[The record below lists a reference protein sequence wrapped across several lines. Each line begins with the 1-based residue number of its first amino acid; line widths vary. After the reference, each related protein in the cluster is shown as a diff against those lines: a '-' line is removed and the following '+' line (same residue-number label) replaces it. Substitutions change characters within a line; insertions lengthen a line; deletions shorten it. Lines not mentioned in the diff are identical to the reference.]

1 MTPMNERA
9 PTGAETSLL
18 SLPPTHRQTR
28 WTIVVAVCQVAAF
41 ALVAPFARTQ
51 LAEINAFIP
60 AFEGVIFV
68 TDLVTSVLLFSQ
80 FAIYR
85 LRALLVLAC
94 GYLFSALMIIPHAL
108 TFPGAF
114 SPTGLLG
121 AGLQTT
127 ASLYWFWH
135 LLFPMALLGYGLL
148 RDEKSDPGPA
158 EPSLLAVVVG
168 SVALVLT
175 LACGLTL
182 LATAGNN
189 YLPELF
195 ADKVDFTPEAR
206 LAAATTMLLS
216 VSAVAVLWLRR
227 RSLLDQWL
235 IIVAL
240 AALLEMAL
248 GAMFVSGRFS
258 LGFYAGRLFSLLT
271 STIVLVVLLVETMR
285 FHANVARS
293 KERKIRSL
301 VDANILGIC
310 ISNLEGEIIEANE
323 AFLRML
329 QYSREDVVSRRLRW
343 TDLTPAEWREQN
355 ERSVAE
361 LHSTGAFH
369 PVEKEYFRK
378 DGSRVPVLVGGAL
391 FEKSGN
397 EGVIFALD
405 LTELKRAEEA
415 LRRDE
420 AWLAQAQRLS
430 HTGTWVSDE
439 TRAILYWSEECY
451 RIWGFDQAQ
460 GLPSREDMWG
470 RIHPDDRERL
480 WGQVQEAIRE
490 HRDLFGEFR
499 ILLPDGAVKYLEANA
514 HHQFSPLGG
523 LLQVICTSVD
533 VTERKRAQDERER
546 LRQLEADLAHM
557 NRVSMMGELAA
568 SLSHEITQPIAAARN
583 YARAALNF
591 LDRQPP
597 DLHEVKKQLAGVMG
611 AADRSGEIMGRIRDH
626 LKKAPPRKACF
637 DLNRAID
644 EVIELG
650 RSAISRNGVSVRT
663 VFAEGLAPVQGDR
676 VQLQQVVLNLVLN
689 AAEAMGSG
697 GAATRELLISTEQH
711 QVNGVLVS
719 VRDSGPGIDPEN
731 LEQVFEPFYTTKTG
745 GMGMGLSICR
755 SIIDAHGGRLWAD
768 VNEPRGAVFQFTLPG
783 VEKEIMARRSGSSA
797 RERAIRTQ
805 PIRRSSS
812 TGLRR

>member
-1 MTPMNERA
+1 MESLSGKRRCTRTVGSRQWEDADVNARG
-9 PTGAETSLL
+9 PTGAETWLL
-18 SLPPTHRQTR
+18 SVPPTRRQTR
-28 WTIVVAVCQVAAF
+28 WAIAVAVCQVAAL

-68 TDLVTSVLLFSQ
+68 TDLVTSVLLFSH

-127 ASLYWFWH
+127 ASLYWFWL

-148 RDEKSDPGPA
+148 GNEKSDPGPA

-189 YLPELF
+189 YLPVLF
-195 ADKVDFTPEAR
+195 ADRVGFTPEAR

-248 GAMFVSGRFS
+248 GSIFVSGRFS

-293 KERKIRSL
+293 KERKIRRL

-310 ISNLEGEIIEANE
+310 ISNLGGEIIEANE

-361 LHSTGAFH
+361 LRSTGAFH
-369 PVEKEYFRK
+369 PVEREYFRK

-405 LTELKRAEEA
+405 LTERKRAEEA

-420 AWLAQAQRLS
+420 AWLVQAQRLS
-430 HTGTWVSDE
+430 HTGTWVLDGA
-439 TRAILYWSEECY
+439 TKRFLYWSDESY
-451 RIWGFDQAQ
+451 RIWGFDPLQ
-460 GLPSREDMWG
+460 GLPSRDDMWG

-480 WGQVQEAIRE
+480 WEEVQEALRE
-490 HRDLFGEFR
+490 QRDFFEEFR
-499 ILLPDGAVKYLEANA
+499 ILLPDGRVKYLEANT
-514 HHQFSPLGG
+514 HHEFSPLGE
-523 LLQVICTSVD
+523 LLEVVCTNVD
-533 VTERKRAQDERER
+533 VTERKRARDEHER

-557 NRVSMMGELAA
+557 NRVSTMGELAA
-568 SLSHEITQPIAAARN
+568 SLSHEILHPIATARN
-583 YARAALNF
+583 NARAGMRFLEMNPPNLDEVREALGCVVR
-591 LDRQPP
+591 D
-597 DLHEVKKQLAGVMG
+597 
-611 AADRSGEIMGRIRDH
+611 ADRAKDIIGRMRDH
-626 LKKAPPRKACF
+626 IKKAPPRRDCF
-637 DLNRAID
+637 GFNEAVND
-644 EVIELG
+644 VIAMVG
-650 RSAISRNGVSVRT
+650 SAIGKSGISVST
-663 VFAEGLAPVQGDR
+663 CLTDGLAPVQGDR
-676 VQLQQVVLNLVLN
+676 VQLQQVLVNLILN
-689 AAEAMGSG
+689 AVEAMSSVED
-697 GAATRELLISTEQH
+697 GARELSIRTEQS
-711 QVNGVLVS
+711 QTGVLVA
-719 VRDSGPGIDPEN
+719 VHDSGPGVDPVN
-731 LEQVFEPFYTTKTG
+731 LDRVFEPFYTTKASG
-745 GMGMGLSICR
+745 IGMGLSICQA
-755 SIIDAHGGRLWAD
+755 IIHGHGGRLWMSA
-768 VNEPRGAVFQFTLPG
+768 NEPRGAVFQFTLP
-783 VEKEIMARRSGSSA
+783 AA
-797 RERAIRTQ
+797 Q
-805 PIRRSSS
+805 QDP
-812 TGLRR
+812 

>member
-1 MTPMNERA
+1 MAEGQAEIRFERRLRETAHMRTLALSTERTPMSERA
-9 PTGAETSLL
+9 AGAETSLL

-28 WTIVVAVCQVAAF
+28 WAIAVAVCQVAAF

-85 LRALLVLAC
+85 PRALLVLAC
-94 GYLFSALMIIPHAL
+94 GYLFSALIIIPHAL

-148 RDEKSDPGPA
+148 RDEKSDPRPA
-158 EPSLLAVVVG
+158 EPSLLAVVVR
-168 SVALVLT
+168 SVTLVLT

-189 YLPELF
+189 YLPVLF
-195 ADKVDFTPEAR
+195 ADRVGFTPEAR

-235 IIVAL
+235 IIIAL

-248 GAMFVSGRFS
+248 GSIFVSGRFS

-271 STIVLVVLLVETMR
+271 STIVLVVLLVETVR

-293 KERKIRSL
+293 KERKIRRL

-310 ISNLEGEIIEANE
+310 ISNLEGVIIEANE

-343 TDLTPAEWREQN
+343 TDLTPAEWREQD

-397 EGVIFALD
+397 EGVIFVLD
-405 LTELKRAEEA
+405 LTERKRGEDQLRQSEAYLAE
-415 LRRDE
+415 
-420 AWLAQAQRLS
+420 AQRIS
-430 HTGTWVSDE
+430 HTGSWALSPT
-439 TRAILYWSEECY
+439 TTNILYWSDECY
-451 RIWGFDQAQ
+451 RIWGFDPAQ
-460 GLPSREDMWG
+460 
-470 RIHPDDRERL
+470 
-480 WGQVQEAIRE
+480 
-490 HRDLFGEFR
+490 
-499 ILLPDGAVKYLEANA
+499 
-514 HHQFSPLGG
+514 
-523 LLQVICTSVD
+523 
-533 VTERKRAQDERER
+533 
-546 LRQLEADLAHM
+546 
-557 NRVSMMGELAA
+557 
-568 SLSHEITQPIAAARN
+568 
-583 YARAALNF
+583 
-591 LDRQPP
+591 
-597 DLHEVKKQLAGVMG
+597 
-611 AADRSGEIMGRIRDH
+611 
-626 LKKAPPRKACF
+626 
-637 DLNRAID
+637 
-644 EVIELG
+644 
-650 RSAISRNGVSVRT
+650 
-663 VFAEGLAPVQGDR
+663 
-676 VQLQQVVLNLVLN
+676 
-689 AAEAMGSG
+689 
-697 GAATRELLISTEQH
+697 
-711 QVNGVLVS
+711 
-719 VRDSGPGIDPEN
+719 
-731 LEQVFEPFYTTKTG
+731 
-745 GMGMGLSICR
+745 
-755 SIIDAHGGRLWAD
+755 
-768 VNEPRGAVFQFTLPG
+768 
-783 VEKEIMARRSGSSA
+783 
-797 RERAIRTQ
+797 
-805 PIRRSSS
+805 
-812 TGLRR
+812 

>member
-1 MTPMNERA
+1 MTPMNARA
-9 PTGAETSLL
+9 PTGAETSPL

-28 WTIVVAVCQVAAF
+28 WAIAVAVCQVAAF

-158 EPSLLAVVVG
+158 EPSSLAVIVG
-168 SVALVLT
+168 SVTLVLT

-189 YLPELF
+189 YLPALF
-195 ADKVDFTPEAR
+195 ADRVGFTPEAR

-240 AALLEMAL
+240 AVLLEMAL

-293 KERKIRSL
+293 KERKIRRL

-310 ISNLEGEIIEANE
+310 ISNLEGQLSKLTKRFCACCSIVAK
-323 AFLRML
+323 ML
-329 QYSREDVVSRRLRW
+329 
-343 TDLTPAEWREQN
+343 
-355 ERSVAE
+355 
-361 LHSTGAFH
+361 F
-369 PVEKEYFRK
+369 
-378 DGSRVPVLVGGAL
+378 
-391 FEKSGN
+391 
-397 EGVIFALD
+397 
-405 LTELKRAEEA
+405 
-415 LRRDE
+415 
-420 AWLAQAQRLS
+420 
-430 HTGTWVSDE
+430 
-439 TRAILYWSEECY
+439 
-451 RIWGFDQAQ
+451 
-460 GLPSREDMWG
+460 
-470 RIHPDDRERL
+470 
-480 WGQVQEAIRE
+480 
-490 HRDLFGEFR
+490 
-499 ILLPDGAVKYLEANA
+499 
-514 HHQFSPLGG
+514 
-523 LLQVICTSVD
+523 
-533 VTERKRAQDERER
+533 
-546 LRQLEADLAHM
+546 
-557 NRVSMMGELAA
+557 
-568 SLSHEITQPIAAARN
+568 
-583 YARAALNF
+583 
-591 LDRQPP
+591 
-597 DLHEVKKQLAGVMG
+597 
-611 AADRSGEIMGRIRDH
+611 
-626 LKKAPPRKACF
+626 
-637 DLNRAID
+637 
-644 EVIELG
+644 
-650 RSAISRNGVSVRT
+650 
-663 VFAEGLAPVQGDR
+663 
-676 VQLQQVVLNLVLN
+676 
-689 AAEAMGSG
+689 
-697 GAATRELLISTEQH
+697 
-711 QVNGVLVS
+711 
-719 VRDSGPGIDPEN
+719 
-731 LEQVFEPFYTTKTG
+731 
-745 GMGMGLSICR
+745 
-755 SIIDAHGGRLWAD
+755 
-768 VNEPRGAVFQFTLPG
+768 RGACAG
-783 VEKEIMARRSGSSA
+783 
-797 RERAIRTQ
+797 
-805 PIRRSSS
+805 PI
-812 TGLRR
+812 